1 MNASTSVNFTIG
13 TNFNGTAFAS
23 FEYRQSSYTVIADKD
38 GKTVEVWTKRKGLST
53 LSIALMSK
61 AHFAIKYA
69 KINHAEILST
79 IFSQGNHKTDASPS
93 I

>member
-1 MNASTSVNFTIG
+1 MKNAASVNFTIG
-13 TNFNGTAFAS
+13 TNCNGTAFAS

-79 IFSQGNHKTDASPS
+79 IFSQGNHKTDSAPHL
-93 I
+93 

>member
-69 KINHAEILST
+69 KINHAEILGA